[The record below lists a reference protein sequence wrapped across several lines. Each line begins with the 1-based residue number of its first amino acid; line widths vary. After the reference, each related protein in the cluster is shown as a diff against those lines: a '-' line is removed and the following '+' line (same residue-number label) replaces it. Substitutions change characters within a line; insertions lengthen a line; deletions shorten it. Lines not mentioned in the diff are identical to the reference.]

1 MPAIVKKIR
10 TCDSL
15 DSVAEQILKEDV
27 TADEPDEDVPF
38 DEEYTI
44 NQPIEGE
51 RELARKIRTQ
61 RPDLRN
67 RRLRLIYAGRL
78 LTNDVFVFQH
88 LAAVDERAR
97 RRDATKHDAA
107 GPQHDTH
114 NTWIHCNVGPEIQPG
129 EEEEGD
135 QEEGEVA
142 LAGHL
147 CCG

>member
-1 MPAIVKKIR
+1 MDVKR
-10 TCDSL
+10 TD
-15 DSVAEQILKEDV
+15 
-27 TADEPDEDVPF
+27 T
-38 DEEYTI
+38 
-44 NQPIEGE
+44 

-97 RRDATKHDAA
+97 RRDTAKHDGA
-107 GPQHDTH
+107 GAPHDTH

-129 EEEEGD
+129 EEEEGED
-135 QEEGEVA
+135 CDSGKGDEDEGA
-142 LAGHL
+142 TSLIPLLRGR
-147 CCG
+147 